1 MTDLHVRKL
10 RFGFSDYDVPFL
22 WNESDPTFSAATN
35 ALSFLFLGIEKLIT
49 ITVNE
54 AMPLINDP
62 AVYEEAQAFVRQEA
76 QHSMAHRQHAKA
88 LIKSH
93 PALDATLHEVLG
105 EYGRLATTT
114 PLEYR
119 LAYIADMEATFTPAF
134 KLILDN
140 ADTLFAP
147 GDDRVASLLL
157 WHFVEEIEHRS
168 SALIIFDS
176 VVGNSW
182 YRMRLAPSVFSHAT
196 SVVVKAAEGFN
207 EHVPLEDRR
216 VDAMSM
222 FGRNWKTA
230 LLQRFPSLNKFL
242 NIGAPDNG
250 PYVRAYREVPLREQL
265 AAVYGVVRSQI
276 PGHKPAKQKLPT
288 LAVEWLARC
297 DDGYDVTRWYT
308 ADRSN
313 TRRAGIS

>member
-1 MTDLHVRKL
+1 MHVRKL
-10 RFGFSDYDVPFL
+10 RFGFADYDVPFL
-22 WNESDPTFSAATN
+22 WNESDPTFSAAAN

-54 AMPLINDP
+54 ALPLITEP
-62 AVYEEAQAFVRQEA
+62 AVYEEAHAFVRQEG

-93 PALDATLHEVLG
+93 PALNETLDEVIA
-105 EYGRLATTT
+105 EYSRLATTAA
-114 PLEYR
+114 LEYR

-134 KLILDN
+134 KLLLDN

-176 VVGNSW
+176 VVANPW
-182 YRMRLAPSVFSHAT
+182 YRMRLAPSVFNHAT
-196 SVVVKAAEGFN
+196 SVVVKTAEGFN
-207 EHVPLEDRR
+207 KHVPLEDRR

-222 FGRNWKTA
+222 FGQYWKSA
-230 LLQRFPSLNKFL
+230 LVQRFPSLNTFL
-242 NIGAPDNG
+242 AVDVPDNG
-250 PYVRAYREVPLREQL
+250 PYMRPYREVPLREQL

-276 PGHKPAKQKLPT
+276 PGHKPAKQKLP
-288 LAVEWLARC
+288 AFAAEWLARYEAGC
-297 DDGYDVTRWYT
+297 DVTRWYT
-308 ADRSN
+308 AARN
-313 TRRAGIS
+313 EA

>member
-1 MTDLHVRKL
+1 MTNLHVRKL
-10 RFGFSDYDVPFL
+10 RFGFTDYDVPFL
-22 WNESDPTFSAATN
+22 WNQTDPTFSAATN
-35 ALSFLFLGIEKLIT
+35 ALSFLFLGVEKLIT

-62 AVYEEAQAFVRQEA
+62 AVYEEAQAFVRQEG
-76 QHSMAHRQHAKA
+76 QHSMAHRQHVKA

-93 PALDATLHEVLG
+93 PALDATLQEVIG
-105 EYGRLATTT
+105 EYGRLAATT

-176 VVGNSW
+176 VVGKSW
-182 YRMRLAPSVFSHAT
+182 YRMRLAPSVFNHAT
-196 SVVVKAAEGFN
+196 SVVVKTAQGFN
-207 EHVPLEDRR
+207 EHVPLSDRR

-222 FGRNWKTA
+222 FGQYWKVA
-230 LLQRFPSLNKFL
+230 LVQRFPSLKKVL
-242 NIGAPDNG
+242 TVDIPDNG
-250 PYVRAYREVPLREQL
+250 PYMRPYHQVLLREQL

-276 PGHKPAKQKLPT
+276 PGHKPARQKMPT
-288 LAVEWLARC
+288 LASEWLARYEA
-297 DDGYDVTRWYT
+297 GYDVTRWYS
-308 ADRSN
+308 AARKG
-313 TRRAGIS
+313 A

>member
-1 MTDLHVRKL
+1 MRKL
-10 RFGFSDYDVPFL
+10 RFGFADYDVPFL
-22 WNESDPTFSAATN
+22 WNVSDPTFSAATN

-54 AMPLINDP
+54 AMPLIKDP
-62 AVYEEAQAFVRQEA
+62 SVYEEAEAFVRQEG

-88 LIKSH
+88 LIRSH
-93 PALDATLHEVLG
+93 PALDATLDEVIG

-176 VVGNSW
+176 VVGNPW
-182 YRMRLAPSVFSHAT
+182 YRMRLAPAVFGHAT

-207 EHVPLEDRR
+207 KHVPLEDRR

-222 FGRNWKTA
+222 FGQYWKVA
-230 LLQRFPSLNKFL
+230 LVQRFPSLQNL
-242 NIGAPDNG
+242 LAVDIPDNG
-250 PYVRAYREVPLREQL
+250 PYVRPYRQVPLREQL

-276 PGHKPAKQKLPT
+276 PGHKPVKQKLPA
-288 LAVEWLARC
+288 LAAEWFARYEA
-297 DDGYDVTRWYT
+297 GYDVTRWYT
-308 ADRSN
+308 A
-313 TRRAGIS
+313 TRNEG

>member
-1 MTDLHVRKL
+1 
-10 RFGFSDYDVPFL
+10 
-22 WNESDPTFSAATN
+22 
-35 ALSFLFLGIEKLIT
+35 
-49 ITVNE
+49 
-54 AMPLINDP
+54 MPLIKDP

-93 PALDATLHEVLG
+93 PALGATLHEVIG

-182 YRMRLAPSVFSHAT
+182 YRMRQAPSVFGHAT
-196 SVVVKAAEGFN
+196 SVVVKAAQGFN
-207 EHVPLEDRR
+207 EHVPLSDRR

-222 FGRNWKTA
+222 FGQHWKSM
-230 LLQRFPSLNKFL
+230 LVQRFPSLKNFL
-242 NIGAPDNG
+242 TVDVADNG
-250 PYVRAYREVPLREQL
+250 PFLRAYRHVPLREQL
-265 AAVYGVVRSQI
+265 AAVYGVVRSQV
-276 PGHKPAKQKLPT
+276 PGHKPAKHKLPA
-288 LAVEWLARC
+288 LAAEWLARYEAG
-297 DDGYDVTRWYT
+297 DDVTRWYS
-308 ADRSN
+308 AARNQDRTGRNRGGEHRIMS
-313 TRRAGIS
+313 